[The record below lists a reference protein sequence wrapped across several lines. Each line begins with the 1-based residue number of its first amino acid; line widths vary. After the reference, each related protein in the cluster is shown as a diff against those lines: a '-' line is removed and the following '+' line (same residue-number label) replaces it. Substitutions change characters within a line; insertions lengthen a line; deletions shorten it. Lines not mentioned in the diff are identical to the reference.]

1 MIARILMW
9 KVGTKMPKIGPGGQV
24 ILSSES
30 HSSNRVRLMP

>member
-1 MIARILMW
+1 MIVRTLMW

-30 HSSNRVRLMP
+30 RPSNIVRLMP